1 MNNNER
7 LGNAMD
13 FTVDE
18 TYDRRVLR
26 DFLRLK
32 LGVSHGLLAALK
44 REGGIFADGVPVTV
58 RHILSAGEN
67 ITLCVED
74 TESTTA
80 PSCAPVR
87 IVYEDALLVAC
98 DKPPYMPTHESHG
111 HRGDALSNALAGEFA
126 RRGVP
131 FVFRA
136 VNRLDADTSGVLL
149 VAKNRY
155 AAERLGALVRERR
168 VKKTYIAFL
177 CGIPEARSGTIDSY
191 IRRIG
196 ESIILRASFP
206 SGAESERA
214 VTRYEVVETVGNIA
228 VVRCTPL
235 TGRTHQLRVHFAS
248 IGHPIVGDEMYG
260 GGRELPRQALHA
272 ARLRFIHPLDGSEI
286 EIASPLPADMRAFL
300 DEKLN

>member
-1 MNNNER
+1 
-7 LGNAMD
+7 MD

-18 TYDRRVLR
+18 TYAERVLR
-26 DFLRLK
+26 DFLRRK
-32 LGVSHGLLAALK
+32 LCVSHGLAAALK
-44 REGGIFADGVPVTV
+44 RENGIFADGVPVTV
-58 RHILSAGEN
+58 RHILSRGEK
-67 ITLCVED
+67 ITLRVED
-74 TESTTA
+74 TESTVT
-80 PSCAPVR
+80 PSDAPVR
-87 IVYEDALLVAC
+87 ILYEDELLLAC

-168 VKKTYIAFL
+168 VEKTYIAL
-177 CGIPEARSGTIDSY
+177 LNGIPEQRSGTIESY

-196 ESIILRASFP
+196 DSIILRASFP
-206 SGAESERA
+206 SGTPSEHA
-214 VTRYEVVETVGNIA
+214 VTRYAVVETVGDIA

-248 IGHPIVGDEMYG
+248 IGYPIVGDELYG
-260 GGRELPRQALHA
+260 GGRALPRQALHA
-272 ARLRFIHPLDGSEI
+272 AGFRFTHPLSGEEI
-286 EIASPLPADMRAFL
+286 EISSPLPADMRTFL
-300 DEKLN
+300 DAKKTEFEIKE